1 MFLLMLNIALALDNE
16 IEQSIDSFVT
26 LSLPINGGL
35 SYGRLAEDSLDPKT
49 SISAIYS
56 EAQGYKEIAALF
68 QDYRVSVSRE
78 IKKPEKID
86 EIKKSVV
93 RDVDAKKK
101 TKAKEEITEDKKP
114 YELTKLEEPK
124 INSQSIFVD
133 GSFLNNFILAYKE
146 DKWLWCKKALK
157 GDSKCKD
164 ELKLV
169 SDLKDLEQGSAYYSI
184 INSLNGLGFK
194 YGLEN
199 LVNAIATAK
208 LNGKDIDLIIQDK
221 KIELTK
227 DEIIVKKEIT
237 SGDSIG
243 GRPVKFEDEEIKESY
258 ITIKIG
264 NKEFKKI
271 FKIDDNSIIDKESK
285 NYNLALVELYN
296 LALKDS
302 AENKDGELIFYIK
315 EFVLK
320 KEIGIDPNLVSA
332 IVQVGGDLDKKSIE
346 KAVDYIVEI
355 DAKLKRNK
363 IQANLENVAAAYYA
377 GPEQVIKYKGVPVN
391 AETEEFVNKVRKIYK
406 EMTNE

>member
-86 EIKKSVV
+86 VIKKSVV
-93 RDVDAKKK
+93 MDAKKK

-302 AENKDGELIFYIK
+302 AENKEGELIFYIK

>member
-86 EIKKSVV
+86 VIKKSVV
-93 RDVDAKKK
+93 MDAKKK

-199 LVNAIATAK
+199 LVNAIATAQ

-377 GPEQVIKYKGVPVN
+377 GPEQVIRYKGVPVN

>member
-86 EIKKSVV
+86 VIKKSVV
-93 RDVDAKKK
+93 MDAKKK

-199 LVNAIATAK
+199 LVNAIATAQ

-221 KIELTK
+221 KIELIK

-243 GRPVKFEDEEIKESY
+243 GRPVKFEDEKIKESY

-302 AENKDGELIFYIK
+302 AENKEGELIFYIK

-377 GPEQVIKYKGVPVN
+377 GPEQVIRYKGVPVN

>member
-86 EIKKSVV
+86 VIKKSVV
-93 RDVDAKKK
+93 MDAKKK

-302 AENKDGELIFYIK
+302 AENKEGELIFYIK

-377 GPEQVIKYKGVPVN
+377 GPEQVIRYKGVPVN